1 LDAEVETPNTG
12 LQLDDAK
19 IYFSLNASK
28 LIDGGGLDDGDDDPG
43 SLSSQLS
50 TGGDPSCSPSSIT
63 SQRPYPPTNA
73 SKDDL
78 FHHSRPGFTTHPTA
92 GFSNLATIDLA
103 SMTGDLL
110 LQQILET
117 QKDMNVHIHT
127 LEAENRSLCKELQEA
142 KNLAQ

>member
-1 LDAEVETPNTG
+1 METPNTG
-12 LQLDDAK
+12 LQLDDSK
-19 IYFSLNASK
+19 IYFNLKASE

-63 SQRPYPPTNA
+63 SQRPYPPTNT
-73 SKDDL
+73 SKYGL
-78 FHHSRPGFTTHPTA
+78 FHHSCPGFTTRSTA

-103 SMTGDLL
+103 SKTGDLL

-117 QKDMNVHIHT
+117 QKDMNVRLHM
-127 LEAENRSLCKELQEA
+127 LEAENRSLRKELQEA
-142 KNLAQ
+142 KNLAQQAI